1 MKRILILLLI
11 ISYSLWSNTIIERQK
26 VITNENFDLKVSYKI
41 VNKKV
46 ELTVVAKNKSI
57 YAGGG
62 LSISFPQFK
71 NDKRI
76 LHKKGEGFSSVKAFN
91 SGSKV
96 WNNKYKVA
104 VISEYLMV
112 EGWAK
117 KWKKNELKKISL
129 TINANELDKLRVF
142 VRANIVNKKIEYSIP
157 LSGFLNKQSSYDEE
171 ILIPIK
177 QVSKEYKK
185 RKVEDSYIEEKI
197 TGDFNLNIKYK
208 VLKNKIKLIV
218 HTDSNKK
225 GGVSISFPQFDDS
238 SNIISKSG
246 KGFTSI
252 KTYNKGSKISSKDKK
267 IVRSDYLLVEGWN
280 SKNQN
285 KENKKLELLI
295 NTKDM
300 DFLKVY
306 VRANDLL
313 YKKGEERTSIIDE
326 KEGVV
331 PITGYLNKQGFFNK
345 QITIST
351 QNNSKVLPK
360 INEYHYKDIN
370 ILAKTDEF
378 IITYSKEE
386 ALVKIWD
393 KKTNK
398 FLKNFENIFHL
409 RELTLINNVIYFTH
423 GPRVKFSKIDL
434 KKFTLENLFENK
446 VGMYIGDLILTD
458 ESIVFA
464 YKSFRYSVMYFKYD
478 LKNTTIEDRFIFSV
492 GGASLPKDFK
502 ISKNKQLVYLKDLEW
517 YEINLNEKKIGS
529 TLPGK
534 TKPIKFKKIV
544 SSLLLSNKYP
554 VYNIEEK
561 QNSSRYYQ
569 SQNKFIK
576 NIDIRK
582 HDYNSK
588 KLFITAKTDF
598 INNDQYDILFLTNKT
613 FTNKNIY
620 SQFHFGGAS
629 FGCYFEDSK
638 ITTVKEK
645 IIVEYNCEGTTG
657 DKYFIFDDMGKL
669 HRKIGKQTPYSKLNT
684 DTLRIY
690 DNKNY
695 IVNNNFIEVL
705 DDNFKTIKILEN
717 TFSKRVENIKVNKIE
732 VFFQNNVIMYY
743 DLNTEEYLYTKYIF
757 DKDTYV
763 IVLKEG
769 FIDGKGNFQD
779 YLHFIDNSYNVFFLN
794 QFYDYFFRPDLV
806 KLKLAGKDI
815 SKYTNGL
822 TYEDAL
828 MNPPPKIK
836 LTKVDNQKIEN
847 SGFKNEDVNVKKDK
861 VKLSFDVNE
870 YNNGGIGL
878 IRIYQEGKL
887 IKTIGEGKVNKQA
900 ANVDTIVEQDNIN
913 NKMKLAQNEY
923 INKMNETV
931 TRSIDTPISEE
942 DSVGVVKTIDIQN
955 KEGEYTIEL
964 DLISGKNE
972 ITIEAFNK
980 TNTVTSFKEALIINA
995 NIPKKEPKLYAIV
1008 AGVNK
1013 FEAKW
1018 ASDLKYSEND
1028 AKAIKKAIE
1037 NEQGKKYKDIEIKY
1051 HVGKDVTKD
1060 KILKSIQEISK
1071 KATLEDTIVF
1081 YISTHG
1087 KVYKGDLLL
1096 IPQNNANIKNAINF
1110 EEIFKNMQEVKALKQ
1125 IFVLDTCE
1133 SGKANDIVSSVYDSK
1148 ASVLAKSSGVH
1159 MLLATTKGTYAFE
1172 HPDPNVKNGVFTH
1185 KILSKLRD
1193 KETDKNKDNFIS
1205 IIELSNK
1212 LKEPTN
1218 NEDYQYPIIRN
1229 VGGDILVKK
1238 VE

>member
-1 MKRILILLLI
+1 
-11 ISYSLWSNTIIERQK
+11 
-26 VITNENFDLKVSYKI
+26 
-41 VNKKV
+41 
-46 ELTVVAKNKSI
+46 
-57 YAGGG
+57 
-62 LSISFPQFK
+62 
-71 NDKRI
+71 
-76 LHKKGEGFSSVKAFN
+76 
-91 SGSKV
+91 
-96 WNNKYKVA
+96 
-104 VISEYLMV
+104 
-112 EGWAK
+112 
-117 KWKKNELKKISL
+117 
-129 TINANELDKLRVF
+129 
-142 VRANIVNKKIEYSIP
+142 
-157 LSGFLNKQSSYDEE
+157 
-171 ILIPIK
+171 
-177 QVSKEYKK
+177 
-185 RKVEDSYIEEKI
+185 
-197 TGDFNLNIKYK
+197 
-208 VLKNKIKLIV
+208 
-218 HTDSNKK
+218 
-225 GGVSISFPQFDDS
+225 
-238 SNIISKSG
+238 
-246 KGFTSI
+246 
-252 KTYNKGSKISSKDKK
+252 
-267 IVRSDYLLVEGWN
+267 
-280 SKNQN
+280 
-285 KENKKLELLI
+285 
-295 NTKDM
+295 
-300 DFLKVY
+300 
-306 VRANDLL
+306 
-313 YKKGEERTSIIDE
+313 
-326 KEGVV
+326 
-331 PITGYLNKQGFFNK
+331 
-345 QITIST
+345 
-351 QNNSKVLPK
+351 
-360 INEYHYKDIN
+360 
-370 ILAKTDEF
+370 
-378 IITYSKEE
+378 
-386 ALVKIWD
+386 
-393 KKTNK
+393 
-398 FLKNFENIFHL
+398 
-409 RELTLINNVIYFTH
+409 
-423 GPRVKFSKIDL
+423 
-434 KKFTLENLFENK
+434 
-446 VGMYIGDLILTD
+446 
-458 ESIVFA
+458 
-464 YKSFRYSVMYFKYD
+464 
-478 LKNTTIEDRFIFSV
+478 
-492 GGASLPKDFK
+492 
-502 ISKNKQLVYLKDLEW
+502 
-517 YEINLNEKKIGS
+517 
-529 TLPGK
+529 
-534 TKPIKFKKIV
+534 
-544 SSLLLSNKYP
+544 
-554 VYNIEEK
+554 
-561 QNSSRYYQ
+561 
-569 SQNKFIK
+569 
-576 NIDIRK
+576 
-582 HDYNSK
+582 
-588 KLFITAKTDF
+588 
-598 INNDQYDILFLTNKT
+598 
-613 FTNKNIY
+613 
-620 SQFHFGGAS
+620 
-629 FGCYFEDSK
+629 
-638 ITTVKEK
+638 
-645 IIVEYNCEGTTG
+645 
-657 DKYFIFDDMGKL
+657 MGKL

-717 TFSKRVENIKVNKIE
+717 TFSKRVENIKVNKNIIE